1 MSEMTPRERVIKALN
16 HQEPDRVP
24 LDIGGGLSTTQVVEG
39 YEKLKAHLGVKK
51 ETTMMS
57 KLFRMARMDES
68 IMKTLDSDVRPLNS
82 GAPINWKP
90 PPSDPDTIIDIW
102 GIHWKQI
109 FYSDNAYYYEVVKS
123 PLQDADVED
132 IKKYPWPDPLDPG
145 YTAGLEDKVKAL
157 YEDTD
162 YAIMGD
168 AGFKSFWELGYMLRG
183 YEQLVTDLILN
194 PKFVT
199 ALMNK
204 LLEINIAA
212 TGRFLDIAGPY
223 IQVFRTADDMG
234 TQEGPLFS
242 PKIYRE
248 LIQPVYKEYYNF
260 IKSKTDAKIFYHS
273 CGNVVD
279 LLDLFI
285 ENGVDILNPV
295 QVAAFRID
303 TKELKARFGDKIT
316 FWGAIDTQK
325 VLPYG
330 TVKDVENEVKKR
342 IKDLGPN
349 GGLVVASV
357 HAIQPDVPP
366 QNIVAMA
373 EATRKFG
380 KYPLA
385 E

>member
-1 MSEMTPRERVIKALN
+1 MTPRERVITALN

-24 LDIGGGLSTTQVVEG
+24 LDIGGGLSTTQIVEG
-39 YEKLKAHLGVKK
+39 YEKLKAYLGVTK
-51 ETTMMS
+51 EAVMMS

-68 IMKTLDSDVRPLNS
+68 TMKYLGSDVRPLTG
-82 GAPINWKP
+82 GAPVNWTP

-109 FYSDNAYYYEVVKS
+109 YYSDSAYYYEVVKS
-123 PLQDADVED
+123 PLADADVED
-132 IKKYPWPDPLDPG
+132 IGKHPWPDPLDPG
-145 YTAGLEDKVKAL
+145 YTAGLKDKVKAL
-157 YEDTD
+157 FEDTD

-194 PKFVT
+194 PKFVS

-223 IQVFRTADDMG
+223 VQVFRTADDMA
-234 TQEGPLFS
+234 TQDGPLFN

-248 LIQPVYKEYYNF
+248 LIQPVYKKYYNF

-279 LLDLFI
+279 VLDLFI
-285 ENGVDILNPV
+285 ENGADIINPV
-295 QVAAFRID
+295 QVSAINID

-316 FWGAIDTQK
+316 FWGAVDTQR
-325 VLPYG
+325 VLPFG
-330 TVKDVENEVKKR
+330 TEQDVENEVKKR
-342 IKDLGPN
+342 INDLGPG

-380 KYPLA
+380 NYPLA
-385 E
+385 G

>member
-1 MSEMTPRERVIKALN
+1 MSEMTPRERVITALN

-24 LDIGGGLSTTQVVEG
+24 LDIGGGLSTTQIVEG
-39 YEKLKAHLGVKK
+39 YEKLKTYLGVTK
-51 ETTMMS
+51 ETVMMS

-68 IMKTLDSDVRPLNS
+68 TMKYLGSDVRPLTG
-82 GAPINWKP
+82 GAPVNWTP

-109 FYSDNAYYYEVVKS
+109 YYSDSAYYYEVVKS
-123 PLQDADVED
+123 PLADADVED
-132 IKKYPWPDPLDPG
+132 IEKHPWPDPLDPG
-145 YTAGLEDKVKAL
+145 YTAGLKDKVKAL
-157 YEDTD
+157 FEDTD

-183 YEQLVTDLILN
+183 YEQLVTDLIIN
-194 PKFVT
+194 PKFVS

-223 IQVFRTADDMG
+223 VQVFRTADDMA
-234 TQEGPLFS
+234 TQDGPLFN

-248 LIQPVYKEYYNF
+248 LIQPVYKKYYNF

-279 LLDLFI
+279 VLDLFI
-285 ENGVDILNPV
+285 ENGADIINPV
-295 QVAAFRID
+295 QVSAINID

-316 FWGAIDTQK
+316 FWGAVDTQR
-325 VLPYG
+325 VLPFG
-330 TVKDVENEVKKR
+330 TEQDVENEVKKR
-342 IKDLGPN
+342 INDLGPG

-357 HAIQPDVPP
+357 HAIQPDVSP

-380 KYPLA
+380 NYPLA
-385 E
+385 G